1 MRICGCCR
9 RKAQILLLHTDY
21 FLKKKI
27 VFLEI
32 ESLINRLFYVVVLTA
47 FNRTI
52 EELKWHET
60 HKIGLVLFLLI
71 AP

>member
-52 EELKWHET
+52 EELKC
-60 HKIGLVLFLLI
+60 FL
-71 AP
+71 ANWCTARSCF